1 MNDAQK
7 GGFMTN
13 KIQMQADEILKLA
26 EESGKQEDFFF
37 TTTFQRYLVQLQ
49 ILEELEQE
57 IQNAGTMVKKEY
69 VKGRENV
76 YTNPSIN
83 AYNRTVD
90 SANKTV
96 TTLLKIINGG
106 SKKAVKEDD
115 DVLLKL
121 INGSD
126 AE

>member
-1 MNDAQK
+1 MMHKK
-7 GGFMTN
+7 GDFMTN
-13 KIQMQADEILKLA
+13 KIQVQADEILKLA

-106 SKKAVKEDD
+106 TKKAVKEDD

-126 AE
+126 TE

>member
-1 MNDAQK
+1 
-7 GGFMTN
+7 MTN

-106 SKKAVKEDD
+106 NRKPVKEDE

-126 AE
+126 GD

>member
-106 SKKAVKEDD
+106 AKKAVKEDD

>member
-1 MNDAQK
+1 MDA
-7 GGFMTN
+7 
-13 KIQMQADEILKLA
+13 KIQMQADDILKLA
-26 EESGKQEDFFF
+26 EKNGKQEDFFF
-37 TTTFQRYLVQLQ
+37 TTTFQRYLVQLN
-49 ILEELEQE
+49 ILEELEYE
-57 IQNAGTMVKKEY
+57 IKDAGALVTKEY
-69 VKGRENV
+69 VKGRGNV

-106 SKKAVKEDD
+106 ATKKTTKEENDP
-115 DVLLKL
+115 LLKL

-126 AE
+126 DD

>member
-1 MNDAQK
+1 
-7 GGFMTN
+7 MTN

-106 SKKAVKEDD
+106 TKKTVKEDD
-115 DVLLKL
+115 DVLPMTPPGMNVDQMMLE
-121 INGSD
+121 I
-126 AE
+126 

>member
-1 MNDAQK
+1 MMHKK

-106 SKKAVKEDD
+106 TKKAVKEDD

-126 AE
+126 TE

>member
-106 SKKAVKEDD
+106 TKKAVKEDD